1 MSIPGSW
8 TPTAQDINAPPLPLR
23 VYIMNAH
30 LRKECER
37 LSEGTVIRE
46 P

>member
-1 MSIPGSW
+1 MNIPDSW
-8 TPTAQDINAPPLPLR
+8 TPTAENINAPSLPLR
-23 VYIMNAH
+23 EYIMNAH